1 MDAAAQRMPSHGLV
15 NRNHR
20 QQVTR
25 YDRETARPAGGKNR
39 GVNHGFH
46 HC

>member
-20 QQVTR
+20 QETTR
-25 YDRETARPAGGKNR
+25 NDRESPGPAGGRNR
-39 GVNHGFH
+39 EVNHGFH